1 MQQRGP
7 SEKVLS
13 FNFSRVNTH
22 FNPIIQNLNNN
33 RRGSVLVNDAH

>member
-7 SEKVLS
+7 SEKLLS

-22 FNPIIQNLNNN
+22 FNPTTQDLNNN
-33 RRGSVLVNDAH
+33 RRGSS